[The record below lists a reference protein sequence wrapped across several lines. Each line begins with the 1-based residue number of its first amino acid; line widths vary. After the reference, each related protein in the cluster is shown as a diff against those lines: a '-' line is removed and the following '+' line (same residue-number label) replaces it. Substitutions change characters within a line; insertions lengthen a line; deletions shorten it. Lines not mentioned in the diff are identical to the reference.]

1 MGVSSECFSFASL
14 SFSVFVC
21 LFLRFV
27 FGVWFWF
34 MILLAIRPPVL
45 SSNTPPLSFI
55 PPMTM
60 IDREALQAHAFAT
73 KPAKPQGGG
82 S

>member
-1 MGVSSECFSFASL
+1 MGVSSECFSF
-14 SFSVFVC
+14 SVFLVVC
-21 LFLRFV
+21 LVSWFSFV
-27 FGVWFWF
+27 FFR
-34 MILLAIRPPVL
+34 LVL
-45 SSNTPPLSFI
+45 VVLVYDFACHSTARASSTLPLSFI

-73 KPAKPQGGG
+73 KPQGGG